1 MLCNRKEIQVEW
13 GDCDPAGIVY
23 FPRFFEFF
31 DACTNALFERA
42 GFRKAEMLRHYGLL
56 GIPLIEAGA
65 QFYVPAAFGETVAVE
80 TRIVE
85 WGNSSFRV
93 EHKMYKGDVLAA
105 EGRERR
111 VWTVR
116 DSLRASGM
124 RSEAI
129 PQEVK
134 DQFQ

>member
-65 QFYVPAAFGETVAVE
+65 QFYVPAAFGDTVAVE

-93 EHKMYKGDVLAA
+93 QHKMYKGDVLAA
-105 EGRERR
+105 EARERR

-124 RSEAI
+124 RSRAI

-134 DQFQ
+134 DKFQ